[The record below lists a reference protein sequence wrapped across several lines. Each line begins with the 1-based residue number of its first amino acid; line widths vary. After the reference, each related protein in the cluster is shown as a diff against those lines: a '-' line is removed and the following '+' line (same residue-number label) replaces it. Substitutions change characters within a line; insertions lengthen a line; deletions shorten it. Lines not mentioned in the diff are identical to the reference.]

1 MAGHSAEQ
9 YVDELAHKPF
19 DRMWLDRFIDL
30 SRGLGRV
37 CDVGCGPG
45 QVARYLYDHGVGDV
59 FGIDLSG
66 EMQAHA
72 ACLNPDIRFERQDM
86 LALDIPPETLGGI
99 VAFYAIVHFSLGQVE
114 QAFRRF
120 ERVLRPGGYVLAAF
134 HVGDEIRHVEELL
147 GTAVDM
153 DFAFFQP
160 DEVIARFHAA
170 GLKVLET
177 TMHYPYEGVEVATTR
192 AYILARRP
200 A

>member
-1 MAGHSAEQ
+1 
-9 YVDELAHKPF
+9 
-19 DRMWLDRFIDL
+19 
-30 SRGLGRV
+30 
-37 CDVGCGPG
+37 
-45 QVARYLYDHGVGDV
+45 
-59 FGIDLSG
+59 
-66 EMQAHA
+66 
-72 ACLNPDIRFERQDM
+72 LNPDIRFERQDM

-99 VAFYAIVHFSLGQVE
+99 VAFYAIVHFSLDQVE